1 MSHQDDVID
10 FLNALLSDHGGPP
23 TVIRTHVSVVF
34 LSDQSAYKMKKAVKF
49 PFLDFTTLAARKDAC
64 EKEIDINKRTAPEI
78 YKGLIAVTQEPDGL
92 ALDGP
97 GTPIEYLVE
106 MVRFDETQAF
116 DQLII
121 QPRKLRRKTMEALAD
136 QIAAFHVGADVK
148 RDRGGYEGIRQIAE
162 NNRLSF
168 DNLPIHFFEPEQV
181 EDVTARTLNL
191 IDDCKEILSRRQLD
205 WFVRACHWD
214 LHLRNICMI
223 GDQPTLFDAI
233 EFSEDFSDIDT
244 MYDLAFLLMDLD
256 FRGERRLASFV
267 FNRYLDLSDDGVDVY
282 QILPI
287 FLSMRAQIRA
297 HVGAAAAAGQS
308 DISKSETELAQARAY
323 LALAASYLEDNPVRL
338 VAVGGLS
345 GSGKSRLAREIA
357 PMLSQ
362 CVGARVLRSDVER
375 KRLAGVHPNQP
386 LGPDGYTPEM
396 TVRTFT
402 HLFETAGKILG
413 ASQSVVLDAVFA
425 SEAHREAALKVAND
439 AGVEFQ
445 GLWVDASDDIRL
457 QRINSRKN
465 NVSDVTPDIAL
476 QQSSYDLGNMDWVRI
491 DSGGEKYV
499 TDQSASDVLRRRFPE
514 LKQKSP

>member
-1 MSHQDDVID
+1 MSVQDDVID

-23 TVIRTHVSVVF
+23 TVIKTHVSVVF
-34 LSDQSAYKMKKAVKF
+34 LSDQSAYKMKQAVTF
-49 PFLDFTTLAARKDAC
+49 PFLDFTTLAARKEAC
-64 EKEIDINKRTAPEI
+64 KKEIDINKRTAPEI
-78 YKGLIAVTQEPDGL
+78 YKGVVAVTQEPDGL

-116 DQLII
+116 DQLITE
-121 QPRKLRRKTMEALAD
+121 PGRLRRKTMESLAD
-136 QIAAFHVGADVK
+136 QIAAFHAGADVK
-148 RDRGGYEGIRQIAE
+148 KDRGGYEGIRQIAE

-168 DNLPIHFFEPEQV
+168 GNLPDHCFESQYV
-181 EDVTARTLNL
+181 EDVTERTLIA
-191 IDDCKEILSRRQLD
+191 IDDCEDILARRQSD
-205 WFVRACHWD
+205 GFVRACHGD

-223 GDQPTLFDAI
+223 DDRPTLFDAI

-282 QILPI
+282 KILPI

-297 HVGAAAAAGQS
+297 HVGAAASAGQS
-308 DISKSETELAQARAY
+308 DSEKSEKELVQARAY
-323 LALAASYLEDNPVRL
+323 LALAATYLKDDPVRL
-338 VAVGGLS
+338 IAVGGLS

-357 PMLSQ
+357 PIFSQ

-386 LGPDGYTPEM
+386 LGLDGYTPEM

-402 HLFETAGKILG
+402 HLFETAGKILAAG
-413 ASQSVVLDAVFA
+413 QSVVLDAVFA

-457 QRINSRKN
+457 QRINNRKN

-476 QQSSYDLGNMDWVRI
+476 QQSSYDLGDMDWARI
-491 DSGGEKYV
+491 NSGGEKNV
-499 TDQSASDVLRRRFPE
+499 TDQSASDVLRGRYPE

>member
-1 MSHQDDVID
+1 VSHQNDVID
-10 FLNALLSDHGGPP
+10 FLNAQLSDHGGPP
-23 TVIRTHVSVVF
+23 TVIKTHVSVVF
-34 LSDQSAYKMKKAVKF
+34 LSDQSAYKMKQAVKF

-78 YKGLIAVTQEPDGL
+78 YKGVVAVTQESDGL

-106 MVRFDETQAF
+106 MVRFDETQGL
-116 DQLII
+116 DQLITA
-121 QPRKLRRKTMEALAD
+121 PGKLRRKTMEALAD
-136 QIAAFHVGADVK
+136 QIAAFHAGADVK
-148 RDRGGYEGIRQIAE
+148 KDRGGYQGIRQIAE

-168 DNLPIHFFEPEQV
+168 DNLPPQFFDPEQV
-181 EDVTARTLNL
+181 EDVSARTLNA
-191 IDDCKEILSRRQLD
+191 IDDCKVILSRRQSVG
-205 WFVRACHWD
+205 FVLACHGD
-214 LHLRNICMI
+214 LHLRNICMFENR
-223 GDQPTLFDAI
+223 PTLFDAI

-308 DISKSETELAQARAY
+308 DPSKSEKELAQARAY
-323 LALAASYLEDNPVRL
+323 LTLAATYLKNDPVRL
-338 VAVGGLS
+338 IAVGGLS
-345 GSGKSRLAREIA
+345 GSGKTRLAREIA
-357 PMLSQ
+357 PMFSQ

-386 LGPDGYTPEM
+386 LGPGGYTPEM

-413 ASQSVVLDAVFA
+413 AGQSVVLDAVFA
-425 SEAHREAALKVAND
+425 SEAHREAALEVAND
-439 AGVEFQ
+439 SGVEFQ
-445 GLWVDASDDIRL
+445 GLWVHASDDIRL
-457 QRINSRKN
+457 QRINNRKN

-476 QQSSYDLGNMDWVRI
+476 QQSGYDLGNMDWARI
-491 DSGGEKYV
+491 DSGGKKHV
-499 TDQSASDVLRRRFPE
+499 TDQSATDVLRDRFSE
-514 LKQKSP
+514 LKQNSS

>member
-10 FLNALLSDHGGPP
+10 FLNTRLSDHGGPP
-23 TVIRTHVSVVF
+23 TVIKTHVSVVF
-34 LSDQSAYKMKKAVKF
+34 LSDQSAFKMKQAVKF
-49 PFLDFTTLAARKDAC
+49 PFLDFTTLAARKLAC
-64 EKEIDINKRTAPEI
+64 EKEIEINKRTAPEI
-78 YKGLIAVTQEPDGL
+78 YKGVVVVTQEPNGL

-116 DQLII
+116 DELIT
-121 QPRKLRRKTMEALAD
+121 QPDKFGRKTMESLAD
-136 QIAAFHVGADVK
+136 QIAAFHASADVK
-148 RDRGGYEGIRQIAE
+148 KERGGYRGIRQIAE

-168 DNLPIHFFEPEQV
+168 DNLPDHFFDLGQV
-181 EDVTARTLNL
+181 EDVTMRTMDM
-191 IDDCKEILSRRQLD
+191 IDDCEDVLSSRQSNG
-205 WFVRACHWD
+205 FVRACHGD
-214 LHLRNICMI
+214 LHLRNICMFD
-223 GDQPTLFDAI
+223 GRPTLFDAI

-267 FNRYLDLSDDGVDVY
+267 FNRYLDLSDDDVDVY

-297 HVGAAAAAGQS
+297 HVGAAAAAAQS
-308 DISKSETELAQARAY
+308 DLEKSEKELEQARAY
-323 LALAASYLEDNPVRL
+323 LVLAASYLKNEPVRL

-357 PMLSQ
+357 PMFSQ
-362 CVGARVLRSDVER
+362 SVGARVLRSDVER

-386 LGPDGYTPEM
+386 LGLAGYTPEM

-402 HLFETAGKILG
+402 HLFEAAGKILKAG
-413 ASQSVVLDAVFA
+413 QSVVLDAVFA
-425 SEAHREAALKVAND
+425 SEAHRESALQAASE
-439 AGVEFQ
+439 AGVEFL

-476 QQSSYDLGNMDWVRI
+476 QQSNYDLGNMNWVRV
-491 DSGGEKYV
+491 DSSGEKHV
-499 TDQSASDVLRRRFPE
+499 TDKSASDVLRRRFQE
-514 LKQKSP
+514 LKQKPT